1 MNLAELKP
9 DMLTEHVGSEFDV
22 MDDPAGIFTVAL
34 TEISGRIKTDRNE
47 TFSLLFHGPLDR
59 FMPQGIHRLKHA
71 TLGELGLFLVP
82 IAQDKDGFQYES
94 VFNHL
99 IKINEQGA

>member
-1 MNLAELKP
+1 MDLAELKP

-34 TEISGRIKTDRNE
+34 TEISGHIKTDRNE

-59 FMPQGIHRLKHA
+59 FMPQGIHKLNHA
-71 TLGELGLFLVP
+71 KLGELEIFLVP
-82 IAQDKDGFQYES
+82 IAQDKDGYQYEAI
-94 VFNHL
+94 FNQML
-99 IKINEQGA
+99 

>member
-9 DMLTEHVGSEFDV
+9 AMLTEHVGSGFDV
-22 MDDPAGIFTVAL
+22 LDDPSNVFSVTL
-34 TEISGRIKTDRNE
+34 TEIAGHIKTDRNE

-59 FMPQGIHRLKHA
+59 FMPQGIHRLSHA
-71 TLGELGLFLVP
+71 KLGELEIFLVP

-99 IKINEQGA
+99 IKINE